1 MGVTYVT
8 GRAGSGKT
16 EYILRE
22 AKAAVRAGKRVLVVT
37 PELMTLS
44 MEQALLAD
52 LPVLW
57 NLEVLSP
64 SRLQAKLP
72 CAPCGRSS
80 RMACPTI
87 PP

>member
-64 SRLQAKLP
+64 SRLQA
-72 CAPCGRSS
+72 
-80 RMACPTI
+80 
-87 PP
+87 